1 MLNKKENV
9 EKIQVSLSIIVPIFN
24 AAEYLCQCL
33 NSILTQK
40 YSDFELILVN
50 DGSSDASGEICEK
63 YKRQNNNIVYICQ
76 ENAGL
81 VSARRAGISAASG
94 QYIGFVDADDWIDK
108 DYFQRMVR
116 IAQEYGLDVV
126 CSKYLESSKTEEFE
140 APDQQKSGYYTREK
154 LYSLKQNM
162 MYMDPYYSFGIY
174 PSLWSKIIK
183 REHLMKWQTSVPH
196 KITLGEDAAVF
207 YAVMLKECQKV
218 YILNDNF
225 GYHYRQTPD
234 SMVHKFNGK
243 LTRNVMALMRYLEK
257 VFEDEEDGFQR
268 QKQLY
273 YLMLIKW
280 CIGNE
285 LNSKNG
291 IREKIH
297 KIKELRHFSPVS
309 ETLENN
315 IYQATPTSSRI
326 LFELFKR
333 EWYFSLVNLAV
344 IYRLYLNIKRK

>member
-1 MLNKKENV
+1 MSKSNSLYEKKCC
-9 EKIQVSLSIIVPIFN
+9 LSIIVPIFN

-33 NSILTQK
+33 NSILTQEF
-40 YSDFELILVN
+40 SDFELILVN
-50 DGSSDASGEICEK
+50 DGSIDASGEICET
-63 YKRQNNNIVYICQ
+63 YKRRYKNIVYICQ

-81 VSARRAGISAASG
+81 VSARWPGISGASG

-108 DYFQRMVR
+108 DYFQRMVQ
-116 IAQEYGLDVV
+116 IAKEYALDVV
-126 CSKYLESSKTEEFE
+126 CSKYFESSETEEFE
-140 APDQQKSGYYTREK
+140 APDQQTSGYYTGEK

-162 MYMDPYYSFGIY
+162 MYMAPYYSFGIY

-183 REHLMKWQTSVPH
+183 REHLMKWQTRVPR

-207 YAVMLKECQKV
+207 YTVMLKECQKV

-234 SMVHKFNGK
+234 SMVHKFNEK
-243 LTRNVMALMRYLEK
+243 LTRNVMALMTYLEK
-257 VFEDEEDGFQR
+257 VFEDEDGGFQR

-285 LNSKNG
+285 LNSKNSM
-291 IREKIH
+291 REKIL
-297 KIKELRHFSPVS
+297 KIKELRHFRPVS
-309 ETLENN
+309 ETLEKKD
-315 IYQATPTSSRI
+315 IYQVTPINTRI

-333 EWYFSLVNLAV
+333 KWYFSLVNLAGL
-344 IYRLYLNIKRK
+344 YQLYLKIKRK